1 MTDESVKLPWI
12 PGLYRPNFIFHKI
25 KFSIPT
31 KIPGSF
37 IYFAIFA
44 SVFYV
49 FDGGVYDFV
58 EEPISRGADS
68 NGNPILI
75 YPDQD
80 RQFLI
85 EGIVAAIIMFL
96 GAGGLYM
103 INQATADPHNPQ
115 RASYYQALGFI
126 MVILAFITLQSMFNS
141 KT

>member
-1 MTDESVKLPWI
+1 MSLILQYYYSK
-12 PGLYRPNFIFHKI
+12 GLLLKI
-25 KFSIPT
+25 YFPAHLDLLIHDLLL
-31 KIPGSF
+31 
-37 IYFAIFA
+37 YFAIFA

-49 FDGGVYDFV
+49 FAGGVYDFV

-75 YPDQD
+75 YPDRD

-103 INQATADPHNPQ
+103 INQATTDPHNPQ
-115 RASYYQALGFI
+115 RASSYQALE
-126 MVILAFITLQSMFNS
+126 MFHHWE
-141 KT
+141 